1 MIYMVNHNTQR
12 FYWLGLNQDLFGN
25 WCVVKVYGGIGKKA
39 TREIWEPCDSEVSA
53 SQRMFDIENMR
64 RSRGYVYAN
73 TNSHNDYILTPEV
86 ITQ

>member
-1 MIYMVNHNTQR
+1 
-12 FYWLGLNQDLFGN
+12 LFGN